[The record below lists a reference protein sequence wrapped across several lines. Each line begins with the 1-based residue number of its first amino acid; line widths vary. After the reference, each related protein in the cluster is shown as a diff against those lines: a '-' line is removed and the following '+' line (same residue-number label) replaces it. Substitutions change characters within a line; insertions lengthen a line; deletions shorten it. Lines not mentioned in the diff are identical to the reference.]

1 MGKIIMTLFVQI
13 NEGKSHSIKF
23 IYFNNIPLI
32 SSNAVKDAPH
42 HITPYHPRFV
52 LYP

>member
-1 MGKIIMTLFVQI
+1 MILFVQI
-13 NEGKSHSIKF
+13 NEDKANSIKF

-42 HITPYHPRFV
+42 PTTPHHPRFV